1 MKRFSGTVIAILFFA
16 IALVAT
22 YGVNFAVFTRD
33 ADPSALEEIRSP
45 LAPRSSDESGAAL
58 VEVAESPRAVS
69 ETIPDHRRRLRAF
82 FGRSDGDWDVHVYIE
97 QASPHRFFRVDLPF
111 RIARDPEDLGWERE
125 HLLRIPVEDAYGIP
139 ATIALDL
146 DTLAI
151 TPATPGTHREHSS
164 HETP

>member
-1 MKRFSGTVIAILFFA
+1 MKRFSGTVIALLFFT
-16 IALVAT
+16 IALAVT
-22 YGVNFAVFTRD
+22 YGVNFAAFMRD
-33 ADPSALEEIRSP
+33 ADPSTLDEIRLP
-45 LAPRSSDESGAAL
+45 LAPRSSDETGAAL
-58 VEVAESPRAVS
+58 IEVAKSPRAVS

-111 RIARDPEDLGWERE
+111 RIARDPEDLGWEGE
-125 HLLRIPVEDAYGIP
+125 HLLRIPIEDAYGIP

-151 TPATPGTHREHSS
+151 APATLGTHREPSS